1 MRKIKKISKSIF
13 SILLALLITVT
24 TMPLTGIQFIY
35 TINAK
40 TVYQDNEKI
49 DDSDIF
55 YADATLVNYD
65 AAAWNFLNLCGENAS
80 WFYIRAYKQ
89 SNLYMQP
96 HESDG
101 ALIDVWTAG
110 AYYKQWK
117 FIPENDYFYI
127 QNANTGRYLWFG
139 ALQDGAEVNA
149 STSSDGRGWNN
160 RFKIVTDQKTLTF
173 SIRPYADTRYCVEI
187 GGRDSSMPQ
196 EGDKVQIW
204 TYKGFQNQKW
214 NIEVDN
220 ENQYNDM
227 LFYEISR
234 NKNGLQDF
242 NQSKSNVVTGM
253 AQSSIADLKLRF
265 NNIKT
270 KYDLF
275 NDANINSSIGGISVY
290 QEINRNYKFP
300 FKVDN
305 EGYRM
310 FDSTEMYVV
319 KNDEKEQFDLYNG
332 SYTTYFNPINGD
344 SNAQPYVKE
353 FAPYNTPLNSNFDY
367 GFTMNMSV
375 DFYMENDGCVHI
387 YDENGKEKTQD
398 MIFEFTGDDDL
409 WCYIDNE
416 LRLDMGGIHSSLKGS
431 INFNKT
437 EDGYCHSKVY
447 NANENVCEQ
456 YSFDLASGF
465 HTLTIFYMERA
476 QMESN
481 LKIRYNLI
489 SKSNLKVDPNHGV
502 YLGKVDITDYGS
514 QITNQR
520 SRIYT
525 PKRTGYTFTGW
536 DIKGTGRMSADN
548 KYYFMGY
555 NDTTLVAQ
563 WEPNQYNLNFDYN
576 RPQDAA
582 ANITGN
588 DIITK
593 KVSYT
598 KKVGELPEPHLDGY
612 TFTGWKDAEGN
623 TYTEDTVY
631 NVLGDTTLY
640 AQWQINNYKII
651 FDYNCDPD
659 DTITGNEIKTKPG
672 TYGKAV
678 GELPKPQITGKNFGG
693 WYRESDGKII
703 FYNEKSLYDVDG
715 DMTLKAN
722 WNTRNCNVVYHGNGG
737 SYDYEDTLSY
747 TYSYGSKVEILENQF
762 LYDGDGWYEFGG
774 WALTPDGTV
783 KYSPGD
789 YIDIDNDIDLYA
801 VWKPLTA
808 EVKYHSNGGTGSI
821 DPYKQMIEW
830 NSSFV
835 TAENSIFEKQG
846 YVLTGWSKSSSA
858 TKVDYKCGQNV
869 LVTDDVFDVYNGFD
883 LYAVWKAAENTLYF
897 DYNKPEEAAGD
908 ITGNEILSKPVI
920 FNEAVGELPEP
931 QLTGWLFTGW
941 KDVDGK
947 IYTKETVYNVAG
959 DTTLYAQWSRNI
971 YTLYFDYNK
980 PEEAAGDI
988 TGNEISSKPVTFNEM
1003 VGELPHPQLDKY
1015 TFLSWKDA
1023 DGNIYTEDTVFVL
1036 SQDLTLYAFWD
1047 AAPVINAIDRY
1058 YSLNN
1063 AKNGKVTY
1071 DNLMTTASV
1080 NDDLDKPEDIDFTI
1094 IDYAERDFNT
1104 LTASAEITITY
1115 RAVDSAG
1122 NSSMKMINVHITDT
1136 SSVVKK
1142 KNTYVRSISEKY
1154 YNKSHEDGGL
1164 EPNSIWRINSEYAA
1178 VLQDAMENKASISYN
1193 VENFRVAFMNVP
1205 YTNYKNMTCNHI
1217 LSSWKFTH
1225 EDIKKVQNFIDE
1237 HGCGNFK
1244 ESDALSRFIQEFSY
1258 CRQY

>member
-89 SNLYMQP
+89 SNLYIQP

-160 RFKIVTDQKTLTF
+160 RFKLVTDQKTLTF

-242 NQSKSNVVTGM
+242 NQSKGNVVTGM

-416 LRLDMGGIHSSLKGS
+416 LRLDMGGIHSSLKGC

-563 WEPNQYNLNFDYN
+563 WEPNQYNLDFDYN
-576 RPQDAA
+576 RPRDAA
-582 ANITGN
+582 ADITDN

-659 DTITGNEIKTKPG
+659 DTITGNEVKSKG
-672 TYGKAV
+672 AVYGYAV

-693 WYRESDGKII
+693 WYRESDEKII

-722 WNTRNCNVVYHGNGG
+722 WNTRNCNVFYHGNGG

-762 LYDGDGWYEFGG
+762 LYDGDGWYEFDG

-846 YVLTGWSKSSSA
+846 YVLTGWSKSSFA
-858 TKVDYKCGQNV
+858 TKVDYKCDQNV

-883 LYAVWKAAENTLYF
+883 LYAVWKAAENKLYF
-897 DYNKPEEAAGD
+897 DYNKPGEAAGD

-941 KDVDGK
+941 KDADGK

-980 PEEAAGDI
+980 PEEAGGDI

-1080 NDDLDKPEDIDFTI
+1080 NDDLDKSEDIDFTI

-1104 LTASAEITITY
+1104 LTASAEITVTY

-1122 NSSMKMINVHITDT
+1122 NSSMKMITVHITDT

>member
-35 TINAK
+35 TINAQN
-40 TVYQDNEKI
+40 VYQDNEKI

-55 YADATLVNYD
+55 YADATFVNYD
-65 AAAWNFLNLCGENAS
+65 SVAWTFINQCIRGT
-80 WFYIRAYKQ
+80 WMYIKSYRNSNMLMQPSNYDGTYTHLWDDGGAYKQ
-89 SNLYMQP
+89 W
-96 HESDG
+96 
-101 ALIDVWTAG
+101 I
-110 AYYKQWK
+110 

-127 QNANTGRYLWFG
+127 QNANTGKYLWFG
-139 ALQDGAEVNA
+139 ELREGAEVNV
-149 STSSDGRGWNN
+149 STPSDGRGWNN
-160 RFKIVTDQKTLTF
+160 RFKLVTDQRASTF
-173 SIRPYADTRYCVEI
+173 SIRPYADTNYCVEI
-187 GGRDSSMPQ
+187 SGRDTSIPQ
-196 EGDKVQIW
+196 QQDKIQIW
-204 TYKGFQNQKW
+204 TYYGYQNQLW
-214 NIEVDN
+214 NIHVDN
-220 ENQYNDM
+220 PNLLNDTLIYNVQNNPQGTNAYNYPLSGIVPGM
-227 LFYEISR
+227 V
-234 NKNGLQDF
+234 QDTID
-242 NQSKSNVVTGM
+242 NMN
-253 AQSSIADLKLRF
+253 LKF
-265 NNIKT
+265 NNIYT
-270 KYDLF
+270 AYDLF
-275 NDANINSSIGGISVY
+275 GNVDSNTKYGSLSVY
-290 QEINRNYKFP
+290 QEVNTDYKFP
-300 FKVDN
+300 FKIDSD
-305 EGYRM
+305 GYRT
-310 FDSTEMYVV
+310 FDSANMYVI
-319 KNDEKEQFDLYNG
+319 KNDSYKKFELYNG
-332 SYTTYFNPINGD
+332 GYRTWWHDVTSQYEKAID
-344 SNAQPYVKE
+344 NA
-353 FAPYNTPLNSNFDY
+353 FLPYNSLQNSSEMDY
-367 GFTMNMSV
+367 GFTMCMNIK
-375 DFYMENDGCVHI
+375 FYMESDGKVHI
-387 YDENGKEKTQD
+387 YDENGNETEQS

-409 WCYIDNE
+409 WIYIDND
-416 LRLDMGGIHSSLKGS
+416 LRLDMGGIHGPKSGS
-431 INFNKT
+431 INFDKSAGGGSCVAKT
-437 EDGYCHSKVY
+437 LYDNGAVNTESKF
-447 NANENVCEQ
+447 NL
-456 YSFDLASGF
+456 SSGV
-465 HTLTIFYMERA
+465 HELKIFYMERA
-476 QMESN
+476 QTDSN
-481 LKIRYNLI
+481 LKVRYNLI
-489 SKSNLKVDPNHGV
+489 SKNNLKIDPNGGTYRNKAEV
-502 YLGKVDITDYGS
+502 IDLGEQLSNKKL
-514 QITNQR
+514 QIC
-520 SRIYT
+520 T
-525 PKRTGYTFTGW
+525 PKKLGYTFTGW

-576 RPQDAA
+576 KPQDAVA
-582 ANITGN
+582 DVTNN

-631 NVLGDTTLY
+631 NVL
-640 AQWQINNYKII
+640 
-651 FDYNCDPD
+651 
-659 DTITGNEIKTKPG
+659 
-672 TYGKAV
+672 
-678 GELPKPQITGKNFGG
+678 
-693 WYRESDGKII
+693 
-703 FYNEKSLYDVDG
+703 
-715 DMTLKAN
+715 
-722 WNTRNCNVVYHGNGG
+722 
-737 SYDYEDTLSY
+737 
-747 TYSYGSKVEILENQF
+747 
-762 LYDGDGWYEFGG
+762 
-774 WALTPDGTV
+774 
-783 KYSPGD
+783 
-789 YIDIDNDIDLYA
+789 
-801 VWKPLTA
+801 
-808 EVKYHSNGGTGSI
+808 
-821 DPYKQMIEW
+821 
-830 NSSFV
+830 
-835 TAENSIFEKQG
+835 
-846 YVLTGWSKSSSA
+846 
-858 TKVDYKCGQNV
+858 
-869 LVTDDVFDVYNGFD
+869 
-883 LYAVWKAAENTLYF
+883 
-897 DYNKPEEAAGD
+897 
-908 ITGNEILSKPVI
+908 
-920 FNEAVGELPEP
+920 
-931 QLTGWLFTGW
+931 
-941 KDVDGK
+941 
-947 IYTKETVYNVAG
+947 G

-1080 NDDLDKPEDIDFTI
+1080 NDDLDKSEDIDFTI

-1104 LTASAEITITY
+1104 LTASAEITVTY

-1122 NSSMKMINVHITDT
+1122 NSSMKMITVHITDT

-1154 YNKSHEDGGL
+1154 YNSSHEDGGL

>member
-35 TINAK
+35 TINAQN
-40 TVYQDNEKI
+40 VYQDNEKI

-55 YADATLVNYD
+55 YADATFVNYD
-65 AAAWNFLNLCGENAS
+65 SVAWTFINQCIRGT
-80 WFYIRAYKQ
+80 WMYIKSYKNSNMLLQ
-89 SNLYMQP
+89 VNPGGADANLYNDD
-96 HESDG
+96 S
-101 ALIDVWTAG
+101 W
-110 AYYKQWK
+110 YKHWQ
-117 FIPENDYFYI
+117 FEAQDDYFYI
-127 QNANTGRYLWFG
+127 KNCDTGQYLWYDT
-139 ALQDGAEVNA
+139 LRDGAKLGA
-149 STSSDGRGWNN
+149 SDTKGWNN
-160 RFKIVTDQKTLTF
+160 RFKLVTDLRASTF
-173 SIRPYADTRYCVEI
+173 SIRPYADTRYCVDI
-187 GGRDSSMPQ
+187 SGRDNSLPQ
-196 EGDKVQIW
+196 QEDKVQIW
-204 TYKGFQNQKW
+204 TYYGYQNQLW
-214 NIEVDN
+214 NIHVDN
-220 ENQYNDM
+220 PNLLNDTLIYNVQNNPQGTS
-227 LFYEISR
+227 FYNYPLSGIVP
-234 NKNGLQDF
+234 GMVQDTID
-242 NQSKSNVVTGM
+242 NMN
-253 AQSSIADLKLRF
+253 LKF
-265 NNIKT
+265 NNIYT
-270 KYDLF
+270 AYDLF
-275 NDANINSSIGGISVY
+275 GNVDSNTKYGSLSVY
-290 QEINRNYKFP
+290 QEVNTDYKFP
-300 FKVDN
+300 FKIDSD
-305 EGYRM
+305 GYRT
-310 FDSTEMYVV
+310 FDSANMYVI
-319 KNDEKEQFDLYNG
+319 KNDSDKKFELYNG
-332 SYTTYFNPINGD
+332 GYRTWWHDVTSQYEKAID
-344 SNAQPYVKE
+344 NA
-353 FAPYNTPLNSNFDY
+353 FLPYNSPQNSSEMDY
-367 GFTMNMSV
+367 GFTMCMNLK
-375 DFYMENDGCVHI
+375 FYMESDGKVHI
-387 YDENGKEKTQD
+387 YDENGNETEQS

-409 WCYIDNE
+409 WIYIDND
-416 LRLDMGGIHSSLKGS
+416 LRLDMGGIHGPKSGS
-431 INFNKT
+431 INFDKSEGGGSCVAKT
-437 EDGYCHSKVY
+437 LYDNGAVNTESKF
-447 NANENVCEQ
+447 NL
-456 YSFDLASGF
+456 SSGV
-465 HTLTIFYMERA
+465 HELKIFYMERA
-476 QMESN
+476 QTDSN
-481 LKIRYNLI
+481 LKVRYNLI
-489 SKSNLKVDPNHGV
+489 SKNNLKIDPNGGTFQ
-502 YLGKVDITDYGS
+502 GKTGIVDRGEQLS
-514 QITNQR
+514 NKKLP
-520 SRIYT
+520 IYT

-563 WEPNQYNLNFDYN
+563 WEPNQYNLDFDYN
-576 RPQDAA
+576 RPRDAA
-582 ANITGN
+582 ADITGN

-623 TYTEDTVY
+623 TYTED
-631 NVLGDTTLY
+631 
-640 AQWQINNYKII
+640 
-651 FDYNCDPD
+651 
-659 DTITGNEIKTKPG
+659 
-672 TYGKAV
+672 
-678 GELPKPQITGKNFGG
+678 
-693 WYRESDGKII
+693 
-703 FYNEKSLYDVDG
+703 
-715 DMTLKAN
+715 
-722 WNTRNCNVVYHGNGG
+722 
-737 SYDYEDTLSY
+737 
-747 TYSYGSKVEILENQF
+747 
-762 LYDGDGWYEFGG
+762 
-774 WALTPDGTV
+774 
-783 KYSPGD
+783 
-789 YIDIDNDIDLYA
+789 
-801 VWKPLTA
+801 
-808 EVKYHSNGGTGSI
+808 
-821 DPYKQMIEW
+821 
-830 NSSFV
+830 
-835 TAENSIFEKQG
+835 
-846 YVLTGWSKSSSA
+846 
-858 TKVDYKCGQNV
+858 
-869 LVTDDVFDVYNGFD
+869 
-883 LYAVWKAAENTLYF
+883 
-897 DYNKPEEAAGD
+897 
-908 ITGNEILSKPVI
+908 
-920 FNEAVGELPEP
+920 
-931 QLTGWLFTGW
+931 
-941 KDVDGK
+941 
-947 IYTKETVYNVAG
+947 TVYNVAG

-1122 NSSMKMINVHITDT
+1122 NSSMKMITVHITDT

-1164 EPNSIWRINSEYAA
+1164 ESNSIWRINSEYAA

-1205 YTNYKNMTCNHI
+1205 YKNYKNMTCNHI

>member
-1 MRKIKKISKSIF
+1 MRNIKRISKSIF

-35 TINAK
+35 TINAQN
-40 TVYQDNEKI
+40 VYQDNEKI

-55 YADATLVNYD
+55 YADATFVNYD
-65 AAAWNFLNLCGENAS
+65 SAAWTFINQCIRGT
-80 WFYIRAYKQ
+80 WMYIKSYKNSNMLLQ
-89 SNLYMQP
+89 VNPGGADANLYNDD
-96 HESDG
+96 S
-101 ALIDVWTAG
+101 W
-110 AYYKQWK
+110 YKHWQ
-117 FIPENDYFYI
+117 FEPQDDYFYI
-127 QNANTGRYLWFG
+127 RNCDTGQYLWYDT
-139 ALQDGAEVNA
+139 LRDGAKLGA
-149 STSSDGRGWNN
+149 SDTKGWNN
-160 RFKIVTDQKTLTF
+160 RFKLVTDLRASTF
-173 SIRPYADTRYCVEI
+173 SIRPYADTRYCVDI
-187 GGRDSSMPQ
+187 AGRDSSLPQ
-196 EGDKVQIW
+196 QEDRVQIW
-204 TYKGFQNQKW
+204 TYYGYQNQLW
-214 NIEVDN
+214 NIHVDN
-220 ENQYNDM
+220 PNLLNDTLIYNVQNNPQGTSSYNYPLSGIVQGM
-227 LFYEISR
+227 V
-234 NKNGLQDF
+234 QDTID
-242 NQSKSNVVTGM
+242 NMN
-253 AQSSIADLKLRF
+253 LKF
-265 NNIKT
+265 NNIYT
-270 KYDLF
+270 AYDLF
-275 NDANINSSIGGISVY
+275 GNVDSNIKYGSLPVY
-290 QEINRNYKFP
+290 QEVNVNYKFP
-300 FKVDN
+300 FKIDDD
-305 EGYRM
+305 GYRY
-310 FDSTEMYVV
+310 FDSKQMYVV
-319 KNDEKEQFDLYNG
+319 KNDSDKKFELYNG
-332 SYTTYFNPINGD
+332 GYRTWWHDVTSQYEKAID
-344 SNAQPYVKE
+344 NA
-353 FAPYNTPLNSNFDY
+353 FLPYNSLQNSSEMDY
-367 GFTMNMSV
+367 GFTMCMNIK
-375 DFYMENDGCVHI
+375 FYMESDGKVHI
-387 YDENGKEKTQD
+387 YDENGNETEQS

-409 WCYIDNE
+409 WIYIDND
-416 LRLDMGGIHSSLKGS
+416 LRLDMGGIHGPKSGS
-431 INFNKT
+431 INFDKSAGGGSCVAKT
-437 EDGYCHSKVY
+437 FYDDGAVNTESKF
-447 NANENVCEQ
+447 NL
-456 YSFDLASGF
+456 SSGV
-465 HTLTIFYMERA
+465 HELKIFYMERA
-476 QMESN
+476 QTDSN
-481 LKIRYNLI
+481 LKVRYNLI
-489 SKSNLKVDPNHGV
+489 SKNNLKIDPNGGTFQ
-502 YLGKVDITDYGS
+502 GKTGIVDRGEQLS
-514 QITNQR
+514 NKKLQ
-520 SRIYT
+520 IYT
-525 PKRTGYTFTGW
+525 PERTGYTFTGW

-563 WEPNQYNLNFDYN
+563 WEPNQYNLDFDYN
-576 RPQDAA
+576 RPRDAA
-582 ANITGN
+582 ADITGN

-722 WNTRNCNVVYHGNGG
+722 WNTRNCNVFYHGNGG

-883 LYAVWKAAENTLYF
+883 LYAVWKAAEN
-897 DYNKPEEAAGD
+897 K
-908 ITGNEILSKPVI
+908 
-920 FNEAVGELPEP
+920 
-931 QLTGWLFTGW
+931 
-941 KDVDGK
+941 
-947 IYTKETVYNVAG
+947 
-959 DTTLYAQWSRNI
+959 
-971 YTLYFDYNK
+971 LYFDYNK

-1080 NDDLDKPEDIDFTI
+1080 NDDLDKSEDIDFII

-1104 LTASAEITITY
+1104 LTASAEITVTY

-1122 NSSMKMINVHITDT
+1122 NSSMKMITVHITDT

-1217 LSSWKFTH
+1217 VSSWKFTH